1 MLKQPLL
8 AHNCIVSPSQVDL
21 AMLKWIETKIH
32 KLLSFGWSAHPK
44 IRYSGHHQHTMT
56 LGKLAYYQVK
66 VGFYSL
72 LSTQKE
78 CIPNC
83 VWGRDC
89 MGHQSINEWIN
100 GSWDAYLASP
110 ADFAG
115 ADDIITKGE
124 WLSLGSRTSN
134 ALLNLWLLLVN
145 NYSPKWRWIG
155 LDICRAAKRRGK
167 YPSLSPTLRWYTTQ
181 AE

>member
-1 MLKQPLL
+1 MLKQPLF

-44 IRYSGHHQHTMT
+44 IRYSGHHQHTRHW
-56 LGKLAYYQVK
+56 LSWSIIKWKLV
-66 VGFYSL
+66 S
-72 LSTQKE
+72 
-78 CIPNC
+78 I
-83 VWGRDC
+83 DC
-89 MGHQSINEWIN
+89 FRHKKNAFLIAFGVEIVLDNQSINEWIN
-100 GSWDAYLASP
+100 ESWDAYLASP

-115 ADDIITKGE
+115 ADGIITKGE

-134 ALLNLWLLLVN
+134 ALFNLWLLLVN
-145 NYSPKWRWIG
+145 NYSPKWRWIVM
-155 LDICRAAKRRGK
+155 DICRAAKRRVK